1 MASMKHLLRY
11 TLLAAFSLLL
21 GAHAFAA
28 ERPVIKIGATASQTG
43 DYEVPGTNQLHGL
56 QMWAADLN
64 TRGAMLGHRVELI
77 TYDDKSDPETSGD
90 GTTIYVE
97 DFSRL
102 RDP

>member
-43 DYEVPGTNQLHGL
+43 ESVPCRNSIHAEVVVDARFGIT
-56 QMWAADLN
+56 
-64 TRGAMLGHRVELI
+64 LI
-77 TYDDKSDPETSGD
+77 PSWD
-90 GTTIYVE
+90 GNDTE
-97 DFSRL
+97 AL
-102 RDP
+102 